1 MRNNPDRYGH
11 VKSFQHGRYTSRVTG
26 TANDEKTK
34 YEKRKKYEK
43 CKKYRSEVSV
53 VVFRMVSIITVW
65 WTKSGKN

>member
-53 VVFRMVSIITVW
+53 VVFEDGINFHGLMEKI
-65 WTKSGKN
+65 G